1 MHRFVTSLA
10 AAGLTLVSFAPRML
24 ASGKA
29 GYRAPYFAATTP
41 GAWSRYA
48 MTSEGK
54 TESAYTYRRLPD
66 EDGHARVELKVDFT
80 AGQFEG
86 TWSTN
91 RYILAKGFRL
101 EDDALSFSRHCARLL
116 MQSDKMDKM
125 MEMDAATL
133 PNIVDAAIDYAA
145 SVKFAGTEKVE
156 GRDCDHYTYHYV
168 STEKNPTTYDGE
180 LWMNASVP
188 FGLVRE
194 SASLKSQAG
203 PESKYSMT
211 LAATGSGS
219 DSGSGPA
226 PEVSA
231 KPAGT
236 GDGRLTLAEAYIRGL
251 VELDVRVDP
260 DSKQG
265 SRLFIAV
272 VNKSEAPLRLSVTEG
287 ATSFAAGMPLD
298 TLKIRVKKAATI
310 DVRPGEKSPEV
321 AAEQEGSR
329 RALEGTFTL
338 VVYDGEPLFA
348 GSVTAGTV
356 DQP

>member
-1 MHRFVTSLA
+1 MHRFVASLA
-10 AAGLTLVSFAPRML
+10 AAGLALAPM
-24 ASGKA
+24 APKAIAAGKG

-48 MTSEGK
+48 MTSDGK
-54 TESAYTYRRLPD
+54 TESAYTYRRLSD
-66 EDGHARVELKVDFT
+66 ENGRARVELKVEFT

-91 RYILAKGFRL
+91 QYLLSPDFRL
-101 EDDALSFSRHCARLL
+101 EDDALSFSKHCVRLL

-133 PNIVDAAIDYAA
+133 PNIVDAAIDYAS

-203 PESKYSMT
+203 PESKYTMT
-211 LAATGSGS
+211 LAATGS
-219 DSGSGPA
+219 DSGAGPA
-226 PEVSA
+226 PAASA
-231 KPAGT
+231 APVKP
-236 GDGRLTLAEAYIRGL
+236 GDGKLTLAEAYIQGL

-265 SRLFIAV
+265 SRLFIAA
-272 VNKSEAPLRLSVTEG
+272 VNKSQAPLHLAVTAG
-287 ATSFAAGMPLD
+287 AMSFAAGMPLE
-298 TLKIRVKKAATI
+298 TLKVRVQKAATLDI
-310 DVRPGEKSPEV
+310 RPGEKSPEW

-329 RALEGTFTL
+329 RALEGKFTL

-348 GSVTAGTV
+348 GSVTAGTA

>member
-1 MHRFVTSLA
+1 MNRFLAPLA
-10 AAGLTLVSFAPRML
+10 AAALTLASLLHPVSAGAEP
-24 ASGKA
+24 G

-48 MTSEGK
+48 MTSDGK
-54 TESAYTYRRLPD
+54 TESAYTYRRLSD
-66 EDGHARVELKVDFT
+66 EDGHARVELKVEFT
-80 AGQFEG
+80 AGPFEG
-86 TWSTN
+86 TWSAN
-91 RYILAKGFRL
+91 RYVLSKGFRL

-133 PNIVDAAIDYAA
+133 PNIVAAAIDYAS

-180 LWMNASVP
+180 LWMNANVP

-211 LAATGSGS
+211 LTATGS

-226 PEVSA
+226 ATPTPAAAPE
-231 KPAGT
+231 
-236 GDGRLTLAEAYIRGL
+236 GDGNLTLAQAYIRGL

-260 DSKQG
+260 GSKQG
-265 SRLFIAV
+265 ARLFIAA
-272 VNKSEAPLRLSVTEG
+272 VNKGETPLHLAVAPG
-287 ATSFAAGMPLD
+287 AMSFAAGMPLD
-298 TLKIRVKKAATI
+298 TLNIRVRKAAALDI
-310 DVRPGEKSPEV
+310 RPGEKSPELDV
-321 AAEQEGSR
+321 EQEGSR

-348 GSVTAGTV
+348 GSVTAGTA
-356 DQP
+356 DHP

>member
-1 MHRFVTSLA
+1 MHRFFASLA
-10 AAGLTLVSFAPRML
+10 AAGLALAPMTPKAFAG
-24 ASGKA
+24 GKA

-48 MTSEGK
+48 MTSDGK

-66 EDGHARVELKVDFT
+66 EEGRARVELKVDFT

-91 RYILAKGFRL
+91 RYVLSKDFRL

-133 PNIVDAAIDYAA
+133 PNIVDAAIDYAS

-194 SASLKSQAG
+194 SASLKSEAG

-211 LAATGSGS
+211 LAATGS
-219 DSGSGPA
+219 DSGPGPA
-226 PEVSA
+226 PAVA
-231 KPAGT
+231 KAPVRP
-236 GDGRLTLAEAYIRGL
+236 GDGRLTLAEAYIQGL

-260 DSKQG
+260 ESKQG
-265 SRLFIAV
+265 SRLFIAA
-272 VNKSEAPLRLSVTEG
+272 VNKSETPLHLSVTEG
-287 ATSFAAGMPLD
+287 ATSFAAGMPLE
-298 TLKIRVKKAATI
+298 TLKIRVQKAATI
-310 DVRPGEKSPEV
+310 DLRPGEKSPEV
-321 AAEQEGSR
+321 SAEQEGSR
-329 RALEGTFTL
+329 RALEGKFTL

-348 GSVTAGTV
+348 GSVTSGTA